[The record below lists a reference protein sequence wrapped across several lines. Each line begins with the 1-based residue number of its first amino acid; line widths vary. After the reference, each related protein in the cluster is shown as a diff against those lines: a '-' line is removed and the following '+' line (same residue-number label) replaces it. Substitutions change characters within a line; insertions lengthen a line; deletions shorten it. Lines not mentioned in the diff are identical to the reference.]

1 MFKLL
6 SFIPLMFSPLVAR
19 LRSLINIRFF
29 LSMSMLLL
37 SSASAAAW
45 FSATGQAVVINNDKE
60 QARQQATQEAIRQAL
75 LFAGASVTS
84 VQKIANGL
92 LLNDQLE
99 VRATGEV
106 SAVELIDEVYK
117 NGVVTVS
124 IRADI
129 FAQDSKCPSADYTK
143 RIATTYFPIR
153 YEGQAAHGQI
163 HQLGKEVSMKFQG
176 LMNRMTPKL
185 NISRIEPYIFDWHL
199 ADFPTQARTLAQQA
213 NAQYVLT
220 MTLDDISVEK
230 QRGSAFNFY
239 KGDEYLRAFDFT
251 VALINGATGQRMFEQ
266 TYRSQAPWTFDPH
279 ETVDVGSQRF
289 WKSLYGQNIVQQIQN
304 SVTDIEE
311 QALCEPTMGR
321 ILAVANNQAQINLG
335 RSHQV
340 QAGDTL
346 TLFNV
351 KDISD
356 SFGQEYRQ
364 FVLHPTTMV
373 VKQVF
378 DNTAT
383 IAAADNSYI
392 GNVQPN
398 DYVARK

>member
-1 MFKLL
+1 
-6 SFIPLMFSPLVAR
+6 MFSHIGGR
-19 LRSLINIRFF
+19 LPRLINIR
-29 LSMSMLLL
+29 LILIISMLVL
-37 SSASAAAW
+37 SSASSAAW

-60 QARQQATQEAIRQAL
+60 KARQQATQEAIRQAL

-143 RIATTYFPIR
+143 LIATTYFPIR
-153 YEGQAAHGQI
+153 YEGQAANGQI

-185 NISRIEPYIFDWHL
+185 NISHIEPYIFDWHL
-199 ADFPTQARTLAQQA
+199 ADFPTQARSLAQQA

-230 QRGSAFNFY
+230 QRGSALTFY
-239 KGDEYLRAFDFT
+239 KGDEYVRAFDFT

-266 TYRSQAPWTFDPH
+266 TYRSQAPWNFDPH
-279 ETVDVGSQRF
+279 EAVDVGSQRF
-289 WKSLYGQNIVQQIQN
+289 WQSLYGQNIVQQIQT
-304 SVTDIEE
+304 SVADMEE

-335 RSHQV
+335 RNHQV

-351 KDISD
+351 KNISD
-356 SFGQEYRQ
+356 NFGQEYRQ
-364 FVLHPTTMV
+364 FVLHPTAMV

-378 DNTAT
+378 ASTAT

-392 GNVQPN
+392 GNIQPN